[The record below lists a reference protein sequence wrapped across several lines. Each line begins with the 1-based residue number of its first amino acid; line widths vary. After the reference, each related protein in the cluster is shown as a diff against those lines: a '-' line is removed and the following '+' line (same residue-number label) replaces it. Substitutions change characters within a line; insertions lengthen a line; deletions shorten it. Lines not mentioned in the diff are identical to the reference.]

1 MIALTR
7 LNNKDVVVNCD
18 QIVFVEA
25 TPDTRL
31 TLTTGERCMVRE
43 SVAEVIRRVES
54 YRRRCTPLLCE
65 PTTTGENRQE
75 VSSWTSQP

>member
-7 LNNKDVVVNCD
+7 LNGKDVVVNCD

-31 TLTTGERCMVRE
+31 TLTNGERCMVKE
-43 SVAEVIRRVES
+43 GVSEVIRRVES
-54 YRRRCTPLLCE
+54 YRRRCTPLLHE
-65 PTTTGENRQE
+65 PTTASEN
-75 VSSWTSQP
+75 S